1 MRRLIVFLLLIYSAA
16 SFAADFERSN
26 WRQQF
31 YLQAEPAF
39 LVFEDKDPE
48 LLNKPIDKD
57 VFSKE
62 ELAEALCKLM

>member
-26 WRQQF
+26 WRTQF
-31 YLQAEPAF
+31 YLQGEPAF

-48 LLNKPIDKD
+48 LLNKPIDKE
-57 VFSKE
+57 VFTVLNISDNF
-62 ELAEALCKLM
+62 